1 MTLVTQDEFVPF
13 EGEKYAMRTFRL
25 HSLPW
30 PTDALE
36 AVGSADVRLR
46 VTLSYFVEPS
56 PSRRGWR
63 QRYSYASHGLR
74 FEIKNPTE
82 TPDEFIRRVGR
93 AAADDEAGGAP
104 TSSGSERWLVGSGQ
118 RNVGSLH
125 QDIWEGSGQELAAS
139 GYVAVYPVG
148 GWWKR
153 NLRRDR
159 LDLPVRYSLLI
170 SLATPI
176 QGVDLYT
183 PIATELRVPIV
194 NEVVVT

>member
-1 MTLVTQDEFVPF
+1 VTQDEFVPF
-13 EGEKYAMRTFRL
+13 EGEDYAMRRFRL

-30 PTDALE
+30 PTDALA
-36 AVGSADVRLR
+36 AVGSGDVRLR

-82 TPDEFIRRVGR
+82 TPGEFIRRVGR
-93 AAADDEAGGAP
+93 AAADDEAG
-104 TSSGSERWLVGSGQ
+104 TTSSSSGSERWLVGTGQ

-153 NLRRDR
+153 NSRKDR

-170 SLATPI
+170 SLATPS

-194 NEVVVT
+194 NEIVVN